1 MYGCPLNE
9 AWGDDFSKKKKKKH
23 KPPLSPQ
30 EDNLLVSESDKV
42 QFNQEISAYQKLQGL
57 ELQPHNFTDSNYATT
72 HDSLQKV
79 NPSVIQEPSKVK
91 EQIERPLRT
100 ISEEEW
106 NEYLDYKRWKTH
118 KPQRQHQRHQIIEG
132 YRQNQLTTQEDQFN
146 ELLLYIFTGLFL
158 LFLYDNIYKLGKK
171 SY

>member
-42 QFNQEISAYQKLQGL
+42 KFNEQISAYQKLQGL
-57 ELQPHNFTDSNYATT
+57 ELQPHNFTDSNNATINY
-72 HDSLQKV
+72 HKQEEA
-79 NPSVIQEPSKVK
+79 PSIVK

-118 KPQRQHQRHQIIEG
+118 KPQRQQQRQQPRVIEE
-132 YRQNQLTTQEDQFN
+132 YQNNHLTTQEDQFN

-158 LFLYDNIYKLGKK
+158 LFLYDNIYKLGRK